1 MSTKKDAAGLLAI
14 VRIRGN
20 VDQPKDVKH
29 ALKLLNLTRP
39 NHAVVV
45 PNDATHRG
53 MLQKVKDA
61 VTWGE
66 IDKRTLTA
74 LLKKRGK
81 ISGNKKLTTTFLKQ
95 HKFESLSAFVT
106 ALLAGKADMRR
117 IEGLKP
123 LFRLHPPRKGFKS
136 VKNPVQR
143 HGDLGYRGAAIN
155 ELLER
160 MM

>member
-1 MSTKKDAAGLLAI
+1 MSTKKDAGLLAI

-29 ALKLLNLTRP
+29 ALKLLHLTRP

-45 PNDATHRG
+45 PNDPTHRG

-66 IDKRTLTA
+66 IDKKTLTA
-74 LLKKRGK
+74 LLKKRGR
-81 ISGNKKLTTTFLKQ
+81 ISGNKKLTPKFLKER
-95 HKFESLSAFVT
+95 KFESFRAFVT
-106 ALLAGKADMRR
+106 ALLEGKADMRQ

-136 VKNPVQR
+136 VKNPVTR
-143 HGDLGYRGAAIN
+143 HGDLGYRGAKIN
-155 ELLER
+155 ALLER